1 MTMYNTKIQIELN
14 KSIVTYGESEE
25 VRINKVQNIL
35 ENIELPKGYVE
46 DSFKIIEIK
55 REENL

>member
-25 VRINKVQNIL
+25 VRIEKVKNIL

>member
-25 VRINKVQNIL
+25 VRIEKVKNIL

-46 DSFKIIEIK
+46 DSLKIIEIK